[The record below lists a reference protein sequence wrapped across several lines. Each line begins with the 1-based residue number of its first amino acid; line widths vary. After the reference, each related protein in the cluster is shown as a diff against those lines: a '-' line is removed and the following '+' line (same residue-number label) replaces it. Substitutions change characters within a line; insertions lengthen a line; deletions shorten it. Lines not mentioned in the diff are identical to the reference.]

1 MKPSK
6 MLRIWGVIYPI
17 GMYFVVMNVVMF
29 LCNMV
34 VETTNQNYVFQ
45 QMIATVVTFPFVYSF
60 YRKDAQGAAQD
71 KTKDILLTVLLA
83 VGTMA
88 AGMVV
93 NNLVAFT
100 TIKEQSQ
107 SYQELS
113 NAFYGSTLLPEILAT
128 CILTPV
134 LEELL
139 YRGIVYQ
146 RLREW
151 LGVWPAV
158 LISALIFGGMH
169 MNLVQFL
176 YAGCLGLLLAL
187 CVQWG
192 GLKCAVLAHMLT
204 NLISVLRSETGIF
217 GFMEGSMLREVGF
230 TVCLSVISLGIFLY
244 VFFGMVKPET
254 KKR

>member
-1 MKPSK
+1 MKQSK
-6 MLRIWGVIYPI
+6 MVRIWGVVYPI

-29 LCNMV
+29 LCNMAV
-34 VETTNQNYVFQ
+34 KTTDQNYVFQ
-45 QMIATVVTFPFVYSF
+45 QIIATVVTLPFVYSF
-60 YRKDAQGAAQD
+60 YRKDAVGTVQD
-71 KTKDILLTVLLA
+71 TKKDILMTVLLA

-88 AGMVV
+88 VGMVV
-93 NNLVAFT
+93 NNLFSFT

-128 CILTPV
+128 CILTPI

-151 LGVWPAV
+151 LGVWPSV
-158 LISALIFGGMH
+158 LVSALIFGGMH
-169 MNLVQFL
+169 MNLVQFV

-192 GLKCAVLAHMLT
+192 GLKCAILAHMLT
-204 NLISVLRSETGIF
+204 NLISVLRCETGIF
-217 GFMEGSMLREVGF
+217 GFMEGSMTRQIVVTLVLAGMAVGCF
-230 TVCLSVISLGIFLY
+230 LFVEFGIL
-244 VFFGMVKPET
+244 KT
-254 KKR
+254 KCKKE